1 LELRTRAG
9 NRKPLI
15 RKISEAD
22 TNLSSNEKR
31 VRVSSQ
37 RAQTPLRGP
46 ETIDSRVLSTREI
59 NSRIK
64 KILAKGAKRIT
75 VINPDAR
82 HNLCVGVIMP
92 GSITF
97 EGSVGYYC
105 CSFCDGIDVLV
116 EGNTGWG
123 FGDNLMSGR
132 IVVKKDVGA
141 SAAASMRGGEMVV
154 FGNAGARA
162 GISMKGG
169 DLVIVGNSGFLTG
182 FMMQKGRIIV
192 LGDVG
197 DAAGDSMYEGVV
209 YAGGDIGSL
218 GADAKVESVDELEE
232 ADLVSTLTR
241 LKVPRDAYPS
251 KFRKIV
257 SAKRLYHYDSL
268 EPLER
273 ERFVI

>member
-1 LELRTRAG
+1 MTHDTR
-9 NRKPLI
+9 RIKPSTARSLAALA
-15 RKISEAD
+15 RAD
-22 TNLSSNEKR
+22 TLDAR
-31 VRVSSQ
+31 
-37 RAQTPLRGP
+37 P
-46 ETIDSRVLSTREI
+46 LSTREI

-64 KILAKGAKRIT
+64 QLLAKGHHRIT
-75 VINPDAR
+75 ILNPDAR
-82 HNLCVGVIMP
+82 HNLCVGVTRS

-97 EGSVGYYC
+97 AGSVGYYC
-105 CSFCDGIDVLV
+105 CSYCDGIDALI

-123 FGDNLMSGR
+123 IGDNLMSGR
-132 IVVKKDVGA
+132 VVVKKDAGA
-141 SAAASMRGGEMVV
+141 SAAASMRDGTVIV

-169 DLVIVGNSGFLTG
+169 RLIVAGNSGFLTG

-197 DAAGDSMYEGVV
+197 DAAGDSMYEGEV
-209 YAGGDIGSL
+209 YVGGEVASL
-218 GADAKVESVDELEE
+218 GADAKLQMAGEKEDAELE
-232 ADLVSTLTR
+232 ATLR
-241 LKVPRDAYPS
+241 SLGMPRERIPS
-251 KFRKIV
+251 RFKKLV